1 MPSADSP
8 NQASAIASSTAPLK
22 PFSISLSTKAK
33 SANAISKPSN
43 SKKRPHSSL
52 ADDDSDCDDRPYEP
66 QAVSAFDHAA
76 GGAINFNGAEQKKEP
91 LVIHSQKN
99 QDWRAESYK
108 KKARSLFPAYV
119 QGVHAKQAAQ
129 DEPTI
134 ERNEVSNKF
143 GLSFVTRD
151 ADGDLAMLETQE
163 AGAEP
168 RTRLEKPRDLDQE
181 ALEALTSEGARESTL
196 VLQAS
201 NRYGESDGRTESINE
216 NEAFRLDVAS
226 RPDSASFDDY
236 AAVPVEEFGSALL
249 RGMGWKKGDVVGKR
263 KDQIAK
269 PRDAVR
275 RPALLGI
282 GAKEVPGSVEEL
294 GAWGKATK
302 GKRKVDKTYNP
313 VLLKNSVTG
322 EMLTEEELEAK
333 MENQKKEEQDWRER
347 RDRNLARDEERKGQR
362 RLREGHKSD
371 PLDDWERDRK
381 RSAQRSRHS
390 SSRRERSRSG
400 DRSRHASILQYES
413 RSQLSSRQS
422 SSRGDRSSSSERK
435 RSKRSEYDERD
446 DPEKSIRD
454 RRQKDKHD
462 RYGGYDEYDRRAKDR
477 RGKDKYGRR
486 EDYGS

>member
-1 MPSADSP
+1 MMPSADSP
-8 NQASAIASSTAPLK
+8 NQAAATASSTAPLK
-22 PFSISLSTKAK
+22 PFSISLSNKAK
-33 SANAISKPSN
+33 SANAIAKPTN

-52 ADDDSDCDDRPYEP
+52 ADDDSDCEDRQCES
-66 QAVSAFDHAA
+66 QAVFAFGNAT
-76 GGAINFNGAEQKKEP
+76 GEAINYNEAEQKKEP
-91 LVIHSQKN
+91 LIIHGQKN
-99 QDWRAESYK
+99 RDWRAESYR
-108 KKARSLFPAYV
+108 KKARSLLPADV
-119 QGVHAKQAAQ
+119 QGVHARQAAQ
-129 DEPTI
+129 DEPAI
-134 ERNEVSNKF
+134 DRDEVSNKF

-151 ADGDLAMLETQE
+151 ADGDLAMLEAQE
-163 AGAEP
+163 AGAQP
-168 RTRLEKPRDLDQE
+168 RTDLEKPRDLDQE
-181 ALEALTSEGARESTL
+181 ALEALTSDGTRESTL

-201 NRYGESDGRTESINE
+201 NRYGESDGRIESMNE

-269 PRDAVR
+269 PRDVIR

-313 VLLKNSVTG
+313 VLLKNSITG
-322 EMLTEEELEAK
+322 EMLTEEELEVK
-333 MENQKKEEQDWRER
+333 MEDQKKEEQDWRER
-347 RDRNLARDEERKGQR
+347 RDRNLARDEEKRGQR
-362 RLREGHKSD
+362 RLEEGHKSHR
-371 PLDDWERDRK
+371 LDDCERDRT

-390 SSRRERSRSG
+390 SSRWERSRSG

-413 RSQLSSRQS
+413 WSQLSSRHN

-435 RSKRSEYDERD
+435 RSKRNEYDEYNG
-446 DPEKSIRD
+446 PERSIRD
-454 RRQKDKHD
+454 RRQRDNHD
-462 RYGGYDEYDRRAKDR
+462 RYGGYDENDRRAKDR
-477 RGKDKYGRR
+477 RKDKHDRR
-486 EDYGS
+486 EDYRS